1 MPELVAGAQAISDQI
16 TSRWPNA
23 KVLPSESNYSA
34 SKSLAYSIS
43 VDLNSEDSSFT
54 EWLANQIIAFCRY
67 KNAGYVRINS
77 IRYQNMVASG
87 THSMFFWVWRTCDYD
102 IGNKIEID
110 FTTYG
115 ETDDTPFSIPILNGK
130 SSDNLVLESPNIDS
144 LLDSIYS
151 QSATKST
158 FLLARRMKELGFLDE
173 NVAPEGKQKYPK
185 NAIRKM
191 QDYMGLERTEYNQ
204 DLHWK
209 IWGEM
214 TISSP
219 EV

>member
-1 MPELVAGAQAISDQI
+1 MTKLVAGADIIKNQI

-23 KVLPSESNYSA
+23 NVLSSESNYSA
-34 SKSLAYSIS
+34 SKSLIYSIS
-43 VDLNSEDSSFT
+43 IDLKSEDDSES
-54 EWLANQIIAFCRY
+54 EWFADQILAFCKN
-67 KNAGYVRINS
+67 KNAGYVRIKS
-77 IRYQNMVASG
+77 LRYKNMVASG

-115 ETDDTPFSIPILNGK
+115 ETDSTPFSIPILNG
-130 SSDNLVLESPNIDS
+130 DDCGDVVQSPDIDS

-158 FLLARRMKELGFLDE
+158 FLLACRMKELGFLDE
-173 NVAPEGKQKYPK
+173 NIAPIGKQKYPK

-214 TISSP
+214 TISSS